1 MELVLDDYSDGF
13 GETGRF
19 LEPGLDIAAI
29 IAAKI
34 GQRDQRLRAS
44 AEIVILVA
52 IEDAQALGSSPC
64 ISARLIGLSGCT
76 VDTACL

>member
-1 MELVLDDYSDGF
+1 MQFVLDHDSDCFREAGGF
-13 GETGRF
+13 F
-19 LEPGLDIAAI
+19 EPGVDIAAVV
-29 IAAKI
+29 AAKV

-64 ISARLIGLSGCT
+64 ISARLIGLSG
-76 VDTACL
+76 